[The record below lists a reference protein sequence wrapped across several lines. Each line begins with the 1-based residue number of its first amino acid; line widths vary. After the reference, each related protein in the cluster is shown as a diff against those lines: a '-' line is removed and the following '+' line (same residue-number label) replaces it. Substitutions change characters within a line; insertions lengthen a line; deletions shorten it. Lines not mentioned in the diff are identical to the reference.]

1 MKNIKLC
8 YMKGIVNMGKIKEL
22 KYYDVQK
29 VGTIKELLE
38 IAVEQAGDKIAFKYK
53 DEKGKVIRAYEETE
67 AIYQF
72 EDERA
77 IL

>member
-1 MKNIKLC
+1 
-8 YMKGIVNMGKIKEL
+8 MGKIKEL

-53 DEKGKVIRAYEETE
+53 DEKGKVIDVTYK
-67 AIYQF
+67 
-72 EDERA
+72 
-77 IL
+77 